1 MRNHEISKI
10 LMEAGVKEH
19 WLWDK
24 PRPKWKD
31 YDFMVLDSIKS
42 GVIITKKKS
51 TSEFSIDRKI
61 ERISDGK
68 LYDSV
73 KLAALDNNVSINK
86 IYSHCNELKEYR
98 YVYKEKV

>member
-31 YDFMVLDSIKS
+31 FDFMVLDKIKN
-42 GVIITKKKS
+42 GIVIQKKKWE
-51 TSEFSIDRKI
+51 SEFSIDRKI

-73 KLAALDNNVSINK
+73 KLAALDNNVNINK
-86 IYSHCNELKEYR
+86 IYKNCNELKEYR
-98 YVYKEKV
+98 YIYEKKV